1 VRADIH
7 VPGAL
12 GVHEAHGSVFI
23 VLAVL
28 LPLALWEPFG
38 TSWNHVAVVP
48 ATTLVAIFFF
58 GIEELAVQ
66 LEEPFS
72 ILPLLKLC
80 DGVWDSG
87 VELYNEPEPI
97 GSRVDAEAVS
107 VRL

>member
-1 VRADIH
+1 MCC
-7 VPGAL
+7 L
-12 GVHEAHGSVFI
+12 Q
-23 VLAVL
+23 LL

-80 DGVWDSG
+80 DGVWDGG